1 MILEFI
7 DQYGFITIKQTQK
20 IFYKQHKRGY
30 ECARLRLKRLLDLN
44 YVKESQYKITKEYVY
59 QLKGD
64 TRNIGESRMVALN
77 VYAGIFF
84 LADEV
89 NYFKV
94 EEEWNNGNKKRS
106 DAHIIFTMNKGKA
119 NEYMKS
125 YCIEVENYYKLSPD
139 KYDDLYESGVIHE
152 WYKENFGAEW
162 FPDVLIVSNG
172 LRTIK
177 PHKYEEYKIIN
188 LDYSM
193 EGILQKVIL

>member
-1 MILEFI
+1 MSKKRITDGMILEFI

-20 IFYKQHKRGY
+20 ILYKQHKRGY

-77 VYAGIFF
+77 VYAEIVY

-106 DAHIIFTMNKGKA
+106 DAHIIFTMNKGKS

-125 YCIEVENYYKLSPD
+125 YCIEVENYYKLSPEILFIPFM
-139 KYDDLYESGVIHE
+139 YYSR
-152 WYKENFGAEW
+152 
-162 FPDVLIVSNG
+162 LI
-172 LRTIK
+172 
-177 PHKYEEYKIIN
+177 
-188 LDYSM
+188 
-193 EGILQKVIL
+193 